1 VIDPLCSIALDAIAT
16 ALTTGRRRL
25 PALDDCPAGLRTP
38 GASFVT
44 LERNGRLLGCVG
56 TLEAVRPLAVDV
68 AEHALAAAFDDPRL
82 PPVTRAD
89 YPEMAVKV
97 SVLSRLEPVVACSY
111 DELRSLVRP
120 GTDGISITSERTRNF
135 AARATLLPSVWPK
148 VRDVDEFLDALWSKA
163 GLPPRAWPPGL
174 VVSRYTTAE
183 TCDPGPRAALAV

>member
-1 VIDPLCSIALDAIAT
+1 VIDPLCSIALEAIAT
-16 ALTTGRRRL
+16 ALTTGRREV
-25 PALDDCPAGLRTP
+25 PALGDCRADLRSP

-44 LERNGRLLGCVG
+44 LERSGRLLGCVG

-68 AEHALAAAFDDPRL
+68 AEHALAAAFDDPRM

-97 SVLSRLEPVVACSY
+97 SVLSPLEPITARSY
-111 DELRSLVRP
+111 DELRNLVRP
-120 GTDGISITSERTRNF
+120 GIDGISITSERRYL

-148 VRDVDEFLDALWSKA
+148 VRDVDEFLGALWSKA
-163 GLPPRAWPPGL
+163 GLAPGAWPAGL
-174 VVSRYTTAE
+174 LVSRYTTVE